1 MLQTLERTLTCE
13 TRMLTHA
20 DRAALQSLCGPEGLP
35 LLPPRALGPALQNGQ
50 ILGDLA
56 GDGELRAALALLPL
70 YADEVL
76 PASLR
81 AAGYGA
87 DGQGAVLTPP
97 LCAVHYPRLRQ
108 FLRAAL
114 GLAAARYA
122 SYHVWAVQPLDGG
135 GLPAGEER
143 CAQYLSAGMTLR
155 AVRPMA
161 GATMMVFSARGLPH
175 WREPRRRLHLGDPA
189 LPRLLERGY
198 AVGDFSW
205 GPGGMELL
213 LGDAQ

>member
-1 MLQTLERTLTCE
+1 MLQTLERTTTYE
-13 TRMLTHA
+13 TRMLTAA
-20 DRAALQSLCGPEGLP
+20 DREALQALCGQQGLP
-35 LLPPRALGPALQNGQ
+35 LLPPRGLEPALYNGQ
-50 ILGDLA
+50 LLGDLTQSGA
-56 GDGELRAALALLPL
+56 LRAALALLPL
-70 YADEVL
+70 YADAVL

-97 LCAVHYPRLRQ
+97 LCAARYPRLRQ

-114 GLAAARYA
+114 RLAAARYA
-122 SYHVWAVQPLDGG
+122 SYHVWAVQPLDPEA
-135 GLPAGEER
+135 LPAGEDL

-161 GATMMVFSARGLPH
+161 GAVMMVFSARGLPH
-175 WREPRRRLHLGDPA
+175 WREPRRRVHLSDPA

-198 AVGDFSW
+198 AVGDFGW

-213 LGDAQ
+213 LRDAQ